1 MSYRNPQQVVD
12 TQTGQHYRNLQK
24 SLSNTF
30 AGVAQSY
37 KAEQD
42 RLEKERKK
50 KEAAEKAVRDFNQS
64 EEDTIMNSVAKLKAQ
79 NPTLDTSAIYDMI
92 DRYSDIKNAIDL
104 GTITDK
110 AELRKMREQLAQIRS
125 IPDGLN
131 TSLVG
136 MGTLVE
142 DLTESISKVGKKGG
156 LDLESADPNILNQLN
171 VFLNK
176 TKGER
181 RFQTQFDENN
191 NMRAGIFL
199 KSNKEG
205 DKGKFYTKEELTS
218 YMNGD
223 IDGIPTIYDDTKD
236 LDTMESMI
244 VGKQQGTNTP
254 FIKEAYLKEDKDVL
268 KDGSIRINK
277 VIDTEK
283 VRKALMPQAVATIN
297 SLKPTELV
305 SFYNNIL
312 SNGDKGK
319 RISKEELNN
328 NEVKE
333 KIYKEYLEY
342 AMQQR
347 NLVDYKK
354 KDYTYSPKTDK
365 PGKPTQ
371 TEVDRQRAIEDLN
384 YISKK
389 LNDKDFNY
397 SSKNLTDLATSFGVD
412 YDADIMEDDDKTL
425 RGSILKYG
433 GKKITIS
440 KNDSRENIFKKILQL
455 RVPGLQQKDYDNAI
469 KELKKGDA
477 SKNLLEWLSLDYSW
491 GKEITSKNGDN
502 KRNVNTSTTKD
513 FWGNPIQG

>member
-42 RLEKERKK
+42 KLEKERKR
-50 KEAAEKAVRDFNQS
+50 KEAAKKAVEDFNQS
-64 EEDTIMNSVAKLKAQ
+64 EEDTIMSSVAKLKAQ
-79 NPTLDTSAIYDMI
+79 NPTLDTSAVYDMI

-110 AELRKMREQLAQIRS
+110 KELRKMREQLAQIKS
-125 IPDGLN
+125 IPDGIK

-136 MGTLVE
+136 MGSLTE
-142 DLTESISKVGKKGG
+142 ELTESISKVGKKGG

-176 TKGER
+176 TRGER
-181 RFQTQFDENN
+181 SFQTQFDENG

-223 IDGIPTIYDDTKD
+223 IDGIPKIYDDTKA
-236 LDTMESMI
+236 LDAMESMI

-254 FIKEAYLKEDKDVL
+254 FIKDAYLKEDKEVL

-283 VRKALMPQAVATIN
+283 VRNALMPEAKSTID
-297 SLKPTELV
+297 SLKPIELV

-312 SNGDKGK
+312 SGGDKGK
-319 RISKEELNN
+319 YISKEELENV
-328 NEVKE
+328 EVKE
-333 KIYKEYLEY
+333 RIYKEYLEY

-347 NLVDYKK
+347 KLVDYKK
-354 KDYTYSPKTDK
+354 KDYTYSPKDSNKDTSKVEPSYNDVTSIVESLKSGDYQDIAFPGAVDK
-365 PGKPTQ
+365 IKRSESVTKENQNLVSVDLEAGVGK
-371 TEVDRQRAIEDLN
+371 
-384 YISKK
+384 YISKEFD
-389 LNDKDFNY
+389 LNNKTSLISLAEELFKG
-397 SSKNLTDLATSFGVD
+397 SSKEIRSKRSEFVKQMLSKNKASAG
-412 YDADIMEDDDKTL
+412 DDKVDL
-425 RGSILKYG
+425 FG
-433 GKKITIS
+433 
-440 KNDSRENIFKKILQL
+440 NII
-455 RVPGLQQKDYDNAI
+455 I
-469 KELKKGDA
+469 
-477 SKNLLEWLSLDYSW
+477 
-491 GKEITSKNGDN
+491 
-502 KRNVNTSTTKD
+502 
-513 FWGNPIQG
+513 

>member
-24 SLSNTF
+24 SLSSTF

-42 RLEKERKK
+42 KLEKERKR
-50 KEAAEKAVRDFNQS
+50 KEAAEEAVKDFNQNK
-64 EEDTIMNSVAKLKAQ
+64 EDIIRSNVAKLKAQ
-79 NPTLDTSAIYDMI
+79 NPTLDTSDVYDMI
-92 DRYSDIKNAIDL
+92 DTYNDIKNAIDL

-110 AELRKMREQLAQIRS
+110 VELRKMREKLAQIES

-136 MGTLVE
+136 IGSLVE
-142 DLTESISKVGKKGG
+142 DLTEYVSKAGKKGG

-181 RFQTQFDENN
+181 SFKTQFDENN

-205 DKGKFYTKEELTS
+205 DEGKFYTKEELAS
-218 YMNGD
+218 YMNGE
-223 IDGIPTIYDDTKD
+223 INGLPKIYDDTKN
-236 LDTMESMI
+236 LDNMESMI

-254 FIKEAYLKEDKDVL
+254 FIKDAYLKEDKDVL

-277 VIDTEK
+277 VIDTDK
-283 VRKALMPQAVATIN
+283 VRKALMPEAKSTID
-297 SLKPTELV
+297 SLEPLELV

-312 SNGDKGK
+312 SGGDRDKY
-319 RISKEELNN
+319 ISTEQLKN

-333 KIYKEYLEY
+333 TIYKEYLEY

-347 NLVDYKK
+347 KLVDYKK
-354 KDYTYSPKTDK
+354 KDYTYSPKKDGGDEVSEPNYNDITSIVQSLNSGDYQDIAF
-365 PGKPTQ
+365 PGA
-371 TEVDRQRAIEDLN
+371 VHSIEKSGSVAKENQNLVSVGLEIGSGVTYKEFDLN
-384 YISKK
+384 NRTSLYSLAEEIFKG
-389 LNDKDFNY
+389 
-397 SSKNLTDLATSFGVD
+397 SSKEIRSKRSEFVNQMLGKSNAS
-412 YDADIMEDDDKTL
+412 ASDDKVDIF
-425 RGSILKYG
+425 GN
-433 GKKITIS
+433 TI
-440 KNDSRENIFKKILQL
+440 K
-455 RVPGLQQKDYDNAI
+455 
-469 KELKKGDA
+469 
-477 SKNLLEWLSLDYSW
+477 
-491 GKEITSKNGDN
+491 
-502 KRNVNTSTTKD
+502 
-513 FWGNPIQG
+513 